1 MVVQQIFLFNHIWYQ
16 ICVGVEKYAILEWPI
31 TFNSSQKNALFF
43 NSIIF
48 HKLHKSLAPAQDAHL
63 SHILGQSFY
72 DWFVLLEL
80 IEARPFH
87 PSTSYSFH
95 SKPYLTLGMIIFMT
109 ELNTHKYL
117 KVLIVTTF
125 KMHRQM
131 IQWY

>member
-1 MVVQQIFLFNHIWYQ
+1 M
-16 ICVGVEKYAILEWPI
+16 P
-31 TFNSSQKNALFF
+31 FF

-72 DWFVLLEL
+72 DRFVLLEL

-131 IQWY
+131 IQ

>member
-1 MVVQQIFLFNHIWYQ
+1 MIWYQ

-31 TFNSSQKNALFF
+31 TFNSSEKNALFF
-43 NSIIF
+43 NSIFF

-63 SHILGQSFY
+63 SRILGQSFY

-80 IEARPFH
+80 IEAKQSLFH
-87 PSTSYSFH
+87 PFKSF
-95 SKPYLTLGMIIFMT
+95 LTLGMIIVIT

-125 KMHRQM
+125 KMHQQM
-131 IQWY
+131 IQW